1 MTARRARIVQR
12 RRRPRSRGRAIG
24 LLAVLLAATLAACSG
39 STPTAPASTGT
50 VVLPALGGTAA
61 TTASCASSTGEVNA
75 QAMVPGAAR
84 DIPVRAAAS
93 SGESLWSI
101 ATFLAQG
108 AAAFLTGPSSLVG
121 WAMNELGGAGSGG
134 PDQELSG
141 KLDQLSGQLTRI
153 TDRLNTIEGQ
163 LNGVTNLIKDS
174 TYETE
179 IKQLTENHVAPILSM
194 WQQYCDIVATG
205 DTDSATLD
213 QLTNDVL
220 DSATG
225 IRPHVIAIAQTF
237 QGSSETGNF
246 PLPGMFAQFVLDQN
260 LAGEFDD
267 TVAYT
272 KYMQPYTEYFASLAV
287 MGMTLMVE
295 AYHQRGDIK
304 GAESALN
311 DLWADV
317 RTIYQAGG
325 SPVSDANIVYQ
336 IGAQL
341 AWTRKPV
348 CVTAGFDST
357 QAAAFNEDAPA
368 DADPA
373 QVALA
378 MNTVLVASTPAAG
391 QDGWNTPSYVYGKG
405 DPVCAMLLFE
415 VAPAPDAFMPAL
427 IADNP
432 YLAQAAVSRSGEG
445 WRDAGKSEFG
455 ALVAGAGDGQTHQ
468 YLTANGF
475 VLPSA
480 GATSVSQ
487 LGYGFW
493 KPGDTGFFDPDA
505 GSFNCLGAYQ
515 CDTGQWVAMY
525 LVKDP
530 ECWLGTAEYLGLPTS
545 CGTAW
550 LDKLWAATPP
560 PPTPVTP
567 TSSGG

>member
-1 MTARRARIVQR
+1 MLPGSARALPV
-12 RRRPRSRGRAIG
+12 
-24 LLAVLLAATLAACSG
+24 AAAD
-39 STPTAPASTGT
+39 ASTGDT
-50 VVLPALGGTAA
+50 
-61 TTASCASSTGEVNA
+61 
-75 QAMVPGAAR
+75 
-84 DIPVRAAAS
+84 
-93 SGESLWSI
+93 GESLWSV

-121 WAMNELGGAGSGG
+121 WAMSELGGAGSGG
-134 PDQELSG
+134 VDPELND
-141 KLDQLSGQLTRI
+141 KLNALSGQLTRI

-213 QLTNDVL
+213 QLTSDVL

-267 TVAYT
+267 RVAYT
-272 KYMQPYTEYFASLAV
+272 KYLQPYTEYFASLAV

-304 GAESALN
+304 GAEAALN

-325 SPVSDANIVYQ
+325 SPVTDDTIVYQ
-336 IGAQL
+336 IPAQL
-341 AWTRKPV
+341 AWTRTPV
-348 CVTAGFDST
+348 CFTAGFDST
-357 QAAAFNEDAPA
+357 EAAAFNENPPA

-378 MNTVLVASTPAAG
+378 TNTVLAASVPVAG
-391 QDGWNTPSYVYGKG
+391 QDGWNTPSYVYAKG
-405 DPVCAMLLFE
+405 DTVCATLLFE
-415 VAPAPDAFMPAL
+415 VAPPPDAFMPAL
-427 IADNP
+427 IADNS
-432 YLAQAAVSRSGEG
+432 YLAQAAVSRSGAG
-445 WRDAGKSEFG
+445 WRDAGKSEFE
-455 ALVAGAGDGQTHQ
+455 ALVAGAADGVDPHT
-468 YLTANGF
+468 YLTALGF
-475 VLPSA
+475 TLP
-480 GATSVSQ
+480 GTTATSVSQ
-487 LGYGFW
+487 LGYGYW
-493 KPGDTGFFDPDA
+493 QPGDTGFLDPDA
-505 GSFNCLGAYQ
+505 GTFNCLGAYQ
-515 CDTGQWVAMY
+515 CDTGQWVSMY
-525 LVKDP
+525 LVKEP

-550 LDKLWAATPP
+550 LDKLWSASPP
-560 PPTPVTP
+560 PPTAP
-567 TSSGG
+567 TTSAGG